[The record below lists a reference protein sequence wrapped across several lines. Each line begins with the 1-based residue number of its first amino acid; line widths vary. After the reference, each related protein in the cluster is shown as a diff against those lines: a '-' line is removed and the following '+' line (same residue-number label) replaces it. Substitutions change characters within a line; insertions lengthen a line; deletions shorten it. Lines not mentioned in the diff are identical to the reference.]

1 MNMGL
6 TNDELARRYQA
17 GQPLAQLA
25 VEAGMTIPGV
35 QARLR
40 RIGVP
45 ARRQPSRAPL
55 LPKQQIADALDTHRS
70 INAAAK
76 ALGITRA
83 ALMAEAHRHGLRRTL
98 TPPRDLL
105 DRYHAGATQT
115 QLADHYGV
123 AVSTVGLWLQA
134 KGVTRRRGRRPIDS

>member
-1 MNMGL
+1 VGL
-6 TNDELARRYQA
+6 TNDELSRRYRA
-17 GQPLAQLA
+17 GEPLAELA
-25 VEAGMTIPGV
+25 TAADMTISGV

-45 ARRQPSRAPL
+45 ARRQPSQAPR
-55 LPKQQIADALDTHRS
+55 LPKKAIAAALNTHGS

-76 ALGITRA
+76 QLGITRA
-83 ALMAEAHRHGLRRTL
+83 ALMAEAQRHGLRYTL
-98 TPPRDLL
+98 TPPRDLH

-115 QLADHYGV
+115 QLAAHYGV

-134 KGVTRRRGRRPIDS
+134 GGITRRRGRRPLDG